1 MTGFT
6 KSLVHSGRKIMAL
19 RRPKFG
25 QLPSTFIGAFALQ
38 HQNRFVHVGTEIEF
52 TQHGELVKFPSL
64 SSFRFQNV
72 VRELAVVDAGNLFF
86 ESQYLHA
93 SRP

>member
-38 HQNRFVHVGTEIEF
+38 HQNRFVRVGTEIEF
-52 TQHGELVKFPSL
+52 PQDTRLIRLPGF

-72 VRELAVVDAGNLFF
+72 VCELAVVDAGNLFF